1 MNLGG
6 EVFGDVQDYGDHA
19 DVGRAV
25 MVLWVMV
32 LYGHDLDAWVGTV
45 GGQGSGFTPFS
56 FSTVC
61 VCVFEPFCVC
71 VYACVCICGVY
82 VYIWLVCQYGV
93 YASMVCK

>member
-1 MNLGG
+1 MMNLGG

-61 VCVFEPFCVC
+61 VCVCVYMPVC
-71 VYACVCICGVY
+71 VYVVCMCI
-82 VYIWLVCQYGV
+82 YGL
-93 YASMVCK
+93 YASTVCMPVWCVNKS